1 MSGEVHGLGE
11 FYESPAGQ
19 ATARLLRARLATLW
33 PQLRGRAVLGIGH
46 SAPYL
51 SLWRDDAARCIAVSP
66 PQLGAAHR
74 STRDF
79 RATVAA
85 EEDRLPFPDL
95 SFDRILLVHGLEAA
109 ESARRLLRDVWR
121 VLKDDGKLLVVAPN
135 RRGVWAH
142 FEHTPFGHG
151 EPYSPGQI
159 TRLLARHMFRVER
172 REAALFV
179 PPVGWMLR
187 RGQGWDRAGRM
198 LCPEHFAGLV
208 LTEAAKD
215 VFAVIPAG
223 GVRAQRQVLADEP
236 A

>member
-11 FYESPAGQ
+11 FYASVAGQ

-51 SLWRDDAARCIAVSP
+51 SLWQEDAARCVALSP
-66 PQLGAAHR
+66 PQLGSARRPAENIG
-74 STRDF
+74 TIV
-79 RATVAA
+79 TG

-95 SFDRILLVHGLEAA
+95 SFDRVLLVHGLEAA

-179 PPVGWMLR
+179 PPIGWMLR
-187 RGQGWDRAGRM
+187 RGQGWDQAGRM

-208 LTEAAKD
+208 LAEAAKD

-223 GVRAQRQVLADEP
+223 GVQAQRQVLADEP

>member
-1 MSGEVHGLGE
+1 MSGEVHGFGE

-19 ATARLLRARLATLW
+19 ATARLLRARLETLW
-33 PQLRGRAVLGIGH
+33 PQLHGKAVLGIGY

-51 SLWRDDAARCIAVSP
+51 SLWQEEAACCIALSP
-66 PQLGAAHR
+66 PQLGTVRRTALANG
-74 STRDF
+74 
-79 RATVAA
+79 ACVAA

-121 VLKDDGKLLVVAPN
+121 VMKDDGKLMVVAPN

-142 FEHTPFGHG
+142 SEHTPFGHG

-159 TRLLARHMFRVER
+159 SRLLARHMFRVER

-187 RGQGWDRAGRM
+187 RGQGWDRIGRM
-198 LCPEHFAGLV
+198 LWPEHFAGLV
-208 LTEAAKD
+208 LAEAAKD
-215 VFAVIPAG
+215 IFAVIPAG
-223 GVRAQRQVLADEP
+223 GVRARRQVLADEP